1 MIQIKIYSYDSPEYQ
16 QELQLRD
23 EVLRRPLG
31 MSLKNDNLE
40 NDLVSVHVGA
50 FDKASCEL
58 LGVLLLTPLENGR
71 IKMRQVAVLQNQQ
84 RRGIGR
90 CLVTFAEKY
99 AFENGYAEIVLH
111 AREVAM
117 GFYTQLGYETVGD
130 EFLEV
135 NIPHYKMR
143 KWLLA

>member
-1 MIQIKIYSYDSPEYQ
+1 MIQIRVFSYDSPEYQ

-40 NDLVSVHVGA
+40 NDRVSIHVGA
-50 FDKASCEL
+50 FDTEINQM
-58 LGVLLLTPLENGR
+58 LGVLLLTPFENGTL
-71 IKMRQVAVLQNQQ
+71 KMRQVAVWQSEQ
-84 RRGIGR
+84 RQGIGR
-90 CLVTFAEKY
+90 SLVAYAEQY
-99 AFENGYAEIVLH
+99 ALENGFTEMLLH
-111 AREVAM
+111 ARQVAM
-117 GFYTQLGYETVGD
+117 DFYCKLGYEAVGD

-143 KWLLA
+143 KML